1 MVQASPVAVAVAV
14 RVGSHPLG
22 VEVQMLPKATP
33 LTTKA
38 LTVLVLAV
46 LADLVAV
53 LAGMLVAGLRFK
65 HH

>member
-1 MVQASPVAVAVAV
+1 MARALPVAEVEAV

-22 VEVQMLPKATP
+22 VEVEMLPKATP